1 MVGRLWLVE
10 EVWCL
15 CQALSVAEQT
25 LTMAFVQLSQEPGN
39 KSYTVNT
46 FFIYNVTFG
55 WRAKA
60 ESCLVCFYRGKQLED
75 GAFSLLLAAP
85 IAMSLTKQVQRS
97 QENLTR
103 KQSVGYKHT

>member
-55 WRAKA
+55 WRAKPEVSFA
-60 ESCLVCFYRGKQLED
+60 FTEVSNVED

-85 IAMSLTKQVQRS
+85 IAMSLT
-97 QENLTR
+97 
-103 KQSVGYKHT
+103 